1 VEIVVDMDYKTW
13 TALSIVMSSLIGAAA
28 LVGRHMAREKRER
41 EEQD

>member
-1 VEIVVDMDYKTW
+1 MVDMDYKTW

-28 LVGRHMAREKRER
+28 LVGRHMARENRER